1 MKATV
6 KRPVEIDAKFVNI
19 EVAVRYGTEDIP
31 QDFPGRKGDM
41 WYGCIDID
49 EGRLLD
55 WPNGVAGV
63 LAMKV
68 TDSGTYELLDADR
81 EFIESINQG
90 YVPNELIPGEYGDY
104 IDLQID
110 DAGMISNWGNP
121 NLSDFFDSD
130 EE

>member
-6 KRPVEIDAKFVNI
+6 NRPVEIDAKFVNI
-19 EVAVRYGTEDIP
+19 EVAVRYGTQDIP

-49 EGRLLD
+49 EGRLLE
-55 WPNGVAGV
+55 WPKGRAGV

-68 TDSGTYELLDADR
+68 TDSGTYTLLSADGDV
-81 EFIESINQG
+81 IESINQD

-110 DAGMISNWGNP
+110 DIGMITNWGNP
-121 NLSDFFDSD
+121 DLSDFFDTD
-130 EE
+130 E